1 MIEGIIKVLAHV
13 TQMYVRVS
21 CSTSTKRLTCCCHQC
36 AIHTLATKSELN
48 SVYIASATM
57 HTTEAQIDS
66 YFYLRCK
73 AYLAHSSY
81 SVLSAAK
88 QRVKRTQRI
97 ANANFTLTKVVRNGG
112 CGFAI

>member
-13 TQMYVRVS
+13 PQIYVRVS
-21 CSTSTKRLTCCCHQC
+21 CSANTKRLTCCCHQC

-48 SVYIASATM
+48 SVYIANATM
-57 HTTEAQIDS
+57 HTTETQIDS

-81 SVLSAAK
+81 SVLSAAIQWIK
-88 QRVKRTQRI
+88 CALRI
-97 ANANFTLTKVVRNGG
+97 ANANFTLIKVARNGG